1 MALYQLKIAYDGT
14 NFLGFQKQRKGRT
27 VQVEIENALR
37 RLDWKGKGITAA
49 GRTDAGV
56 HASGQVIA
64 FQLSWEHPLCDL
76 QKALNANLPTD
87 VAVMCIQGAPDGFH
101 PRFSALSRKYVY
113 HITCQEQRDPLRD
126 RYAWKVWPAVEFE
139 KLNAAAAILV
149 GEHDFV
155 AFGRPPK
162 DEAGTIRKVL
172 MAEWINDKNEF
183 RFEVK
188 ANAFLYHMV
197 RRMVFLQVRVGQ
209 GLMDMKELHSAVA
222 GDKNIKPGIA
232 PPRGLELAEVE
243 YKQEY

>member
-27 VQVEIENALR
+27 VQAEIENALH
-37 RLDWKGKGITAA
+37 RLDWKGKSITAA

-64 FQLSWEHPLCDL
+64 FPMSWEHSLSEL
-76 QKALNANLPTD
+76 QKALNANLPND
-87 VAVMCIQGAPDGFH
+87 VAVMSIKEVPDGFH
-101 PRFSALSRKYVY
+101 PRFSAISRKYVY
-113 HITCQEQRDPLRD
+113 RIYCQEQHDPLKD
-126 RYAWKVWPAVEFE
+126 RYAWQVWPTI
-139 KLNAAAAILV
+139 KLKRIGEAAEILV

-155 AFGRPPK
+155 AFGKPPR
-162 DEAGTIRKVL
+162 DEAGTIRRVL
-172 MAEWINDKNEF
+172 MAEWINDGNGF

-209 GLMDMKELHSAVA
+209 GLMDRKELHLAVA
-222 GDKNIKPGIA
+222 GNRNIKPGIA
-232 PPRGLELAEVE
+232 PANGLELAEVE
-243 YKQEY
+243 YQ

>member
-1 MALYQLKIAYDGT
+1 MALYKLKIAYDGT

-27 VQVEIENALR
+27 VQAEIENALH

-64 FQLSWEHPLCDL
+64 FRLLWEHSLSEL
-76 QKALNANLPTD
+76 QNALNTNLPND
-87 VAVMCIQGAPDGFH
+87 VSVMCIKGVSDDFH

-113 HITCQEQRDPLRD
+113 RISCQEQRDPLKN
-126 RYAWKVWPAVEFE
+126 RYAWRVWPEVEFD

-162 DEAGTIRKVL
+162 DDAGTIRRVS

-188 ANAFLYHMV
+188 ANAYLYHMV

-209 GLMDMKELHSAVA
+209 GLMDMRELHLAVA
-222 GDKNIKPGIA
+222 GDRNIKPGIA
-232 PPRGLELAEVE
+232 PACGLELAEVE
-243 YKQEY
+243 YK

>member
-27 VQVEIENALR
+27 VQAEIENALH

-64 FQLSWEHPLCDL
+64 FQLLWEHPLSEL
-76 QKALNANLPTD
+76 QNALNANLPND
-87 VAVMCIQGAPDGFH
+87 VSVMCIKGVPDDFH

-113 HITCQEQRDPLRD
+113 RISCQEQRDPLKD
-126 RYAWKVWPAVEFE
+126 RYAWKVWPEVEFD
-139 KLNAAAAILV
+139 KLNAAATILV
-149 GEHDFV
+149 GEHNFV

-162 DEAGTIRKVL
+162 DEAGTIRRVS
-172 MAEWINDKNEF
+172 MAEWINDKDEF

-188 ANAFLYHMV
+188 ANAYLYHMV

-222 GDKNIKPGIA
+222 GDRNIKPGIA
-232 PPRGLELAEVE
+232 PACGLELAEVE
-243 YKQEY
+243 YK